1 MQTVYIAIMELYL
14 EEYEYFNLYLI
25 IIVMIINTITI
36 SPDITSDIIVI
47 IIMVCGER
55 VVNSIN
61 NNNVFRI
68 KPKNIMDV

>member
-1 MQTVYIAIMELYL
+1 MELYL
-14 EEYEYFNLYLI
+14 EEYEYFKLYLI